1 MSRTNSETVQ
11 MLASLSTDCSFLL
24 THLVRQK
31 DRRNTEDAKE
41 ILKAILD
48 LDGSEGTPLLRA
60 TKVGWFG
67 TATSANVF
75 NPVTGQFDGKTQAK
89 AVCLTDSTLAGLKA
103 HRDVFESHYGIAFDR
118 DVLFQKG
125 ANPCLNIRDD
135 IFRYSLVHNG
145 DQSSRHLY
153 NFIPEQLQPFINII
167 QKNFDATHERE
178 WRVPNDMKFSLS
190 EVMFIFCPESEF
202 CEFAHLQSNGRPVL
216 FDLVWLNR
224 V

>member
-1 MSRTNSETVQ
+1 

-24 THLVRQK
+24 THLVRQNDK
-31 DRRNTEDAKE
+31 RTTEEAKE

-48 LDGSEGTPLLRA
+48 LDGSRGTPLLQA
-60 TKVGWFG
+60 KKVGWFG
-67 TATSANVF
+67 TATSAKVF
-75 NPVTGQFDGKTQAK
+75 NPVTGQLDGQLKAN

-135 IFRYSLVHNG
+135 ILRSPLVHN
-145 DQSSRHLY
+145 SEKFSRSLF
-153 NFIPEQLQPFINII
+153 NFIPEQLQPFINVIHN
-167 QKNFDATHERE
+167 NFDATHERE
-178 WRVPNDMKFSLS
+178 WRVPNDMKFSLD

-202 CEFAHLQSNGRPVL
+202 CEFAKLQSNGRPVL
-216 FDLVWLNR
+216 FDLAWLNR

>member
-1 MSRTNSETVQ
+1 VPRKNSETVQ
-11 MLASLSTDCSFLL
+11 MLASLSADCSFLL
-24 THLVRQK
+24 THLVRQNDK
-31 DRRNTEDAKE
+31 RTTEQAKE
-41 ILKAILD
+41 ILEAILD
-48 LDGSEGTPLLRA
+48 LDGSRGTPWLKA

-67 TATSANVF
+67 TASPNVF
-75 NPVTGQFDGKTQAK
+75 NPVTCQFDGQLQAK

-135 IFRYSLVHNG
+135 ILRYSLVHNG
-145 DQSSRHLY
+145 ENFSRFLY
-153 NFIPEQLQPFINII
+153 NFIPEQLQAFVNVIHE
-167 QKNFDATHERE
+167 NFDATHERE
-178 WRVPNDMKFSLS
+178 WRVPKDMEFSLD

-202 CEFAHLQSNGRPVL
+202 GEFAHLQVNGRPVL
-216 FDLVWLNR
+216 FDLAWLNR